1 MVVTALLAAPRG
13 AVLDV
18 GGFEAEFGRIGWGME
33 DTYLGACLI
42 AAGLLVIPL
51 RQAVG
56 FHLDPSD
63 AQQQWQHKFAR
74 WPDTLARYWDLMQQ
88 PAPAGRTREFTAAM
102 TDLLPLCEV
111 LR

>member
-1 MVVTALLAAPRG
+1 MVVTALVAVPRA

-18 GGFEAEFGRIGWGME
+18 GGLNPEFGRIGWGME

-42 AAGLLVIPL
+42 AADLLVIPL

-56 FHLDPSD
+56 YHLDPPD
-63 AQQQWQHKFAR
+63 AQAQWQRKLAT
-74 WPDTLARYWDLMQQ
+74 WPATLAHYWDLMRQ
-88 PAPAGRTREFTAAM
+88 PAPTGQTRAFTAAM
-102 TDLLPLCEV
+102 TSVLPFCEV